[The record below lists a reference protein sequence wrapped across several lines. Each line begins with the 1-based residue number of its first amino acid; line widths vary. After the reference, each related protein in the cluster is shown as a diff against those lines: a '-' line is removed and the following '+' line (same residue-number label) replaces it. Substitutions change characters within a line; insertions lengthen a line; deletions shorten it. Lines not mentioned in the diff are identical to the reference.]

1 MTEIKVVRQSVRAT
15 WRGGQQYEVTRENAP
30 PITIDGDRVA
40 GPGPVE
46 TLLGA
51 LAACSSMDVIEYLAK
66 RRTPAEKL
74 EIVVDGVRRGVA
86 PRRLLSTRL
95 TFDLRGEGI
104 EAHHAERA
112 INLAIQT
119 YCSVAS
125 SLASDLVIETQLI
138 LNGEAQPLVT
148 QVVAPVPLL

>member
-1 MTEIKVVRQSVRAT
+1 MTENTVVRQSVRAT
-15 WRGGQQYEVTRENAP
+15 WRGGQKYDVSRDGAP

-66 RRTPAEKL
+66 RRTPAESL
-74 EIVVDGVRRGVA
+74 EITVDGVRRGVA
-86 PRRLLSTRL
+86 PRRLLSARL

-104 EAHHAERA
+104 EVHHAGRA
-112 INLAIQT
+112 IALAIQT

-125 SLASDLVIETQLI
+125 SLAPDVVVETQLI
-138 LNGEAQPLVT
+138 LNGEPQPLAI
-148 QVVAPVPLL
+148 QSIAPVAV

>member
-15 WRGGQQYEVTRENAP
+15 WRGEQQYDVARDGAP
-30 PITIDGDRVA
+30 PITIDGNRVA

-46 TLLGA
+46 ALLGA

-66 RRTPAEKL
+66 RRTPAAEL

-86 PRRLLSTRL
+86 PRRLLSARL
-95 TFDLRGEGI
+95 TFHLRGEGI
-104 EAHHAERA
+104 EVHHAERA
-112 INLAIQT
+112 ISLALET

-125 SLASDLVIETQLI
+125 SLASDVVIETQLI
-138 LNGEAQPLVT
+138 LNGESQPLVT
-148 QVVAPVPLL
+148 QHVAPVAP

>member
-1 MTEIKVVRQSVRAT
+1 MTESKVIRQSVRAT
-15 WRGGQQYEVTRENAP
+15 WRGEQRYDVSREGAP
-30 PITIDGDRVA
+30 PITIDGNRTA

-66 RRTPAEKL
+66 RRTPAEHL

-86 PRRLLSTRL
+86 PRRLLSARL

-104 EAHHAERA
+104 EARHASRA
-112 INLAIQT
+112 IDLAIQT

-125 SLASDLVIETQLI
+125 SLAPDVVVETQLI
-138 LNGEAQPLVT
+138 LNGEPQPLVT
-148 QVVAPVPLL
+148 QSVAPVPV